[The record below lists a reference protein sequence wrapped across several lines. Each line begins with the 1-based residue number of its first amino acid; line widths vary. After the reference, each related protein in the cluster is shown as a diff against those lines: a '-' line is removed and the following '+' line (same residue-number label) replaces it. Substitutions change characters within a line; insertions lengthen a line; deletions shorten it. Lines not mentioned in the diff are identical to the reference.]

1 MSRLDVYKN
10 KKVLIWLPIIA
21 GLIFLFTPTYI
32 ELYHIFWSKDE
43 QGHGP
48 LVLVIALFLFW
59 QKKELFLKDREL
71 TGQSTLGWSL
81 LFISLIVYILAKWQY
96 ILVAEVAVQIPILIA
111 LILITSGYSV
121 LKRLWFPL
129 FFLIFIVPLPGS
141 VVDAITMPMKIAV
154 SNVVEMVL
162 YNFDYPIARDGV
174 ILQIGYY
181 KLLVADACAGLHT
194 VFSLEAMGLLYLH
207 LVKRDSFLRNVSLAM
222 LIIPIS
228 FVANV
233 IRVIA
238 LVLITYYYGDE
249 VGQGFLHE
257 FAGFVLY
264 GTALIFIISTDIF
277 LQKLELKLAQ
287 KKARRAATEESDI
300 DSF

>member
-1 MSRLDVYKN
+1 MDGLEVNKN
-10 KKVLIWLPIIA
+10 KQLLIWLPLIA
-21 GLIFLFTPTYI
+21 GLISLFTPTYI
-32 ELYHIFWSKDE
+32 ELYNIFWSKDE
-43 QGHGP
+43 QAHGP
-48 LVLVIALFLFW
+48 LVLMIALFLFW
-59 QKKELFLKDREL
+59 QKKDFLLQSDESKD
-71 TGQSTLGWSL
+71 TSVIGWSL
-81 LFISLIVYILAKWQY
+81 LFASLSIYILAKWQY
-96 ILVAEVAVQIPILIA
+96 ILVAEVAIQIPIVIA

-121 LKRLWFPL
+121 LRRLWFPL
-129 FFLIFIVPLPGS
+129 FFLLFIVPLPGS
-141 VVDAITMPMKIAV
+141 VVDAITLPMKIAV
-154 SNVVEMVL
+154 SNVVEAVL
-162 YNFDYPIARDGV
+162 YYFDYPIARDGV

-207 LVKRDSFLRNVSLAM
+207 LVKRGSFIRNVSLAI

-264 GTALIFIISTDIF
+264 GTALIFIISIDIF
-277 LQKLELKLAQ
+277 LQKIELKIAR
-287 KKARRAATEESDI
+287 KKANKQSSAGAKE
-300 DSF
+300 